1 MFRRLSYVVAAG
13 AGSLLVPCLA
23 SAGILTHGLCGL
35 SGIAHGLMAV
45 SALEMIG
52 QRGPG
57 SPERHAGLVCFLLVV
72 GKASVEALSG
82 RMFFAF
88 LHFGLMGEPVAVSH
102 AGGIIGG
109 LIAVGFQR
117 AFKSSGQVL

>member
-1 MFRRLSYVVAAG
+1 
-13 AGSLLVPCLA
+13 
-23 SAGILTHGLCGL
+23 
-35 SGIAHGLMAV
+35 MAV